1 MPESDGQDTSSKR
14 TLALG
19 GYAIIPG
26 LTIGHAAFHWVV
38 QSFVVALPE
47 IQQTF
52 LLSGIGVGGIL
63 AARELAT
70 AVVKLPTGMAVDALR
85 GYWWLLLSGCLAALT
100 LGILIMEISPLYA
113 LLLVGVAVV
122 AASHSIWHIPAAASL
137 SHHYKDRRGVSMAF
151 HGVGGSLGDV
161 AGPVAT
167 GAILAVL
174 TWQDMLSIYAAAPL
188 FLGVMALWAF
198 RNIGPPKRE
207 EAIGFSQQLVETRRQ
222 MRTPVIWGLAA
233 VYGLRAMALVALIT
247 VLPLYIDRDLGMS
260 SELRGIHIGLLIAV
274 GLVAKPIFGYLSDRL
289 GRKKVLGPG
298 LIWSCL
304 LALALLTFDSGIPF
318 TISVA
323 LIGLFLYP
331 DQPILTATV
340 FDVAGSDVAS
350 TSLAAVSFVGGLMAV
365 VSPLI
370 AGRLF
375 ETSGFDAAIYY
386 VACLFGLAAVT
397 FLVLPLSQT
406 DREQSMG

>member
-1 MPESDGQDTSSKR
+1 MPEIDSRDTSSKR

-38 QSFVVALPE
+38 HSFVVALPE

-52 LLSGIGVGGIL
+52 LLSGLGVGGIL

-70 AVVKLPTGMAVDALR
+70 AVVKLPTGMAVDALQ
-85 GYWWLLLSGCLAALT
+85 GYWCLLLSGCLAALT
-100 LGILIMEISPLYA
+100 LGILIMGVSPLYA
-113 LLLVGVAVV
+113 LLLIGIAVV

-161 AGPVAT
+161 AGPVAS

-174 TWQDMLSIYAAAPL
+174 TWRDMLSIYAAAPL
-188 FLGVMALWAF
+188 FLGAMALWAF

-207 EAIGFSQQLVETRRQ
+207 EAISLSQQLIETRRQ
-222 MRTPVIWGLAA
+222 MRTPVIWVLAA

-247 VLPLYIDRDLGMS
+247 VMPLYLDRELGMS

-289 GRKKVLGPG
+289 GRKQVLGPG

-304 LALALLTFDSGIPF
+304 LALALLTFDSGILF

-323 LIGLFLYP
+323 LLGLFLYP
-331 DQPILTATV
+331 DQPILTAPV
-340 FDVAGSDVAS
+340 FDVVESDVAS
-350 TSLAAVSFVGGLMAV
+350 TSLPAVSFIGGLMAV

-375 ETSGFDAAIYY
+375 ETIGFDATIYY

-397 FLVLPLSQT
+397 FFALPLSKVNRT
-406 DREQSMG
+406 RSAE